1 MKTISGHC
9 VSLKEISLSKAAKI
23 LSKFVSAENGASHVI
38 SAYLHRASASFNE
51 LDHLHKEL
59 KSSRSHKKKN
69 KGHATETDDD
79 SGRVLENS
87 VRSVETNQELNPGK
101 VQSVDEF
108 RGQRFGSEYADD
120 DDEKSARTVVN
131 FSQELDGSIGYQA
144 GNVGGS
150 EKHKRNKKKKQE
162 VESRHDRDSG
172 VKFGEREG
180 DEKPSTVEKN
190 EIFSGRE
197 QGNEGEKQKKEK
209 KKKHKDGNCNF
220 SSNKGEVENLEGEN
234 TEGQEQQ
241 KEIEKKLFNSVE
253 GGNGGLVGPQDLQ
266 IKKKRKHEAGNVSK
280 LYAEEVKME
289 QRRKRKNE
297 DVEGRQEDRSGD
309 LSKKRMKRKHQSDPQ
324 F

>member
-1 MKTISGHC
+1 MKTICGHC

-69 KGHATETDDD
+69 KG
-79 SGRVLENS
+79 
-87 VRSVETNQELNPGK
+87 
-101 VQSVDEF
+101 
-108 RGQRFGSEYADD
+108 QRFGSEYADD
-120 DDEKSARTVVN
+120 DDEKSAQTVVN
-131 FSQELDGSIGYQA
+131 LSQELDGSIGYQA

-150 EKHKRNKKKKQE
+150 EKHKKNKKKKQE

-172 VKFGEREG
+172 IKFGEREG

-190 EIFSGRE
+190 DFFSGQE

-220 SSNKGEVENLEGEN
+220 SGNKGEVENLEGEN

-266 IKKKRKHEAGNVSK
+266 IKKKRKHEAGNESK

-289 QRRKRKNE
+289 QRRKRKND
-297 DVEGRQEDRSGD
+297 DVEGIQEDRSGD